1 MSADRLNDCMLLVV
15 ERDLTEKI
23 DLKGIALKWSL
34 LKDRRQ
40 KIAS

>member
-1 MSADRLNDCMLLVV
+1 MSTDHLNDCMLLAV

-23 DLKGIALKWSL
+23 DLKKFALKWSL